1 MKAECSR
8 PLNYGAKKMVET
20 KVIETLNLPR
30 ARRMLCHLSYIPI
43 LVPALGIEPS
53 SEVFLG
59 LPALGFLSF
68 KDTYYFTSRWF
79 LMLPITE
86 TKPLHRHVC
95 FAGIT
100 SKYTISTY
108 KSISEMVDLVGNAP
122 TSCDYQSHA
131 LLLSYR
137 SIMWRTRRISKSRH
151 AD

>member
-1 MKAECSR
+1 
-8 PLNYGAKKMVET
+8 MVET

-108 KSISEMVDLVGNAP
+108 KSISKMVDRARIELAIE
-122 TSCDYQSHA
+122 SYQDPVIPFN
-131 LLLSYR
+131 YR
-137 SIMWRTRRISKSRH
+137 SIIFQGKT
-151 AD
+151 